1 MKLSRVVSFTSAF
14 VLAIT
19 TSVLAAPTTLD
30 MSQSIS
36 KQRFDLQGLK
46 GSKFLTNLTERLEKA
61 SNTEYFPVIVT
72 FKSLDQ
78 VSNLQSAKGI
88 ISKFSPTKIYQTI
101 PGMAAELTKAEI
113 IALAKSSEVVRI
125 EYDEPMFALSGTANK
140 WYGTE
145 KARTDF
151 HVTGDRNSSET
162 SYSKDDV
169 VIAVIDTGIDAS
181 HVDLDGGKVIGFK
194 DFVNNRTAAYDDQGH
209 GTHCAS
215 IAAGTGEGNSAYK
228 GVAPGAAL
236 VGVKVLNS
244 QGSGSMSN
252 VVAGIDWAV
261 ANKSTY
267 GIEIISL
274 SLGTNGS
281 SDGTDATSQA
291 VNRAVDAGI
300 VVSAAAGNS
309 GSYKKTVGSPAAAE
323 KVITVGAGID
333 PGENGFGLAYFS
345 SRGTTADGRIKP
357 DVVAPGYKITAA
369 AKGTTNGY
377 VAYSGTSMA
386 TPFVA
391 GTVALMLDANPS
403 FTPSQV
409 KTTIQNNSTD
419 WGRPGKDIDYGW
431 GLLRGY
437 DAIKAA
443 GSLSGTGPVLPY
455 HLFAQDSIATA
466 GKRDEWTFQVNS
478 TSSPIGISLIIDN
491 ASGGFWG
498 LFPTHDWTAT
508 LYDPS
513 GVQVATSNSKK
524 RQESI
529 GFAPTKTGAYK
540 LVVKSTKGTGS
551 YFFDL
556 SSTASGLTKTVN
568 DQ

>member
-1 MKLSRVVSFTSAF
+1 MKLFRVVSLTSAF
-14 VLAIT
+14 IFAIT
-19 TSVLAAPTTLD
+19 TSAIAASTTSGIGKSTSELYEL
-30 MSQSIS
+30 
-36 KQRFDLQGLK
+36 RGVE
-46 GSKFLTNLTERLEKA
+46 GSKFSSGLRERLEKA
-61 SNTEYFPVIVT
+61 SSTKSFPVIVT

-78 VSNLQSAKGI
+78 TSNLQSAKGV
-88 ISKFSPTKIYQTI
+88 ISNFSPTKIYKTI
-101 PGMAAELTKAEI
+101 PGMAAKLTKAEI
-113 IALAKSSEVVRI
+113 KSLVKSSDVVKI
-125 EYDEPMFALSGTANK
+125 EYDEPMYALSGTANK

-145 KARTDF
+145 KARADF
-151 HVTGDRNSSET
+151 RVTGDRNGSET

-194 DFVNNRTAAYDDQGH
+194 DFVNGRTAAYDDQGH

-215 IAAGTGEGNSAYK
+215 IAAGTGEGNSSYK

-236 VGVKVLNS
+236 VGVKVLNA
-244 QGSGSMSN
+244 QGSGSMSD
-252 VVAGIDWAV
+252 VVAGIDWTV
-261 ANKSTY
+261 ANKSVY
-267 GIEIISL
+267 GIEVISL

-291 VNRAVDAGI
+291 VNKAVDAGLA
-300 VVSAAAGNS
+300 VSVAAGNS

-357 DVVAPGYKITAA
+357 DVVAPGYKISAA

-391 GTVALMLDANPS
+391 GTVALMLDANPTL
-403 FTPSQV
+403 TPNQV

-419 WGRPGKDIDYGW
+419 WGRAGKDIDYGW
-431 GLLRGY
+431 GQLRGY

-443 GSLSGTGPVLPY
+443 GGLSGTGPVLPA
-455 HLFAQDSIATA
+455 HLFAQDSIASV

-491 ASGGFWG
+491 ASSYFWG
-498 LFPTHDWTAT
+498 LIPTHNWTAT

-513 GVQVATSNSKK
+513 GVQVATSNSRK

-529 GFAPTKTGAYK
+529 GFAPTKTGKYK
-540 LVVKSTKGTGS
+540 LVVISSQGTGS
-551 YFFDL
+551 YFFDI
-556 SSTASGLTKTVN
+556 SSQASGLTKVVN